1 MRIRGNKVRV
11 YSGAAY
17 TLRFTATIT
26 AETGYV
32 GFMAEKGVVC
42 DLLRLGD
49 AWYYEPY
56 ECFDITFPDGRQT
69 TFGRCIRTG
78 ISWDNEFELF
88 PVNSD
93 VEEIST
99 RSEDISMDYD
109 FFHSHEMLLEIGRA
123 HV

>member
-1 MRIRGNKVRV
+1 M
-11 YSGAAY
+11 
-17 TLRFTATIT
+17 
-26 AETGYV
+26 
-32 GFMAEKGVVC
+32 C

-69 TFGRCIRTG
+69 TFGRCTRIE

-88 PVNSD
+88 RVNSD

-99 RSEDISMDYD
+99 RGEDISMLKSY
-109 FFHSHEMLLEIGRA
+109 
-123 HV
+123 